1 MTRYILDTHALV
13 WFLTDDDRLDERVR
27 EAVSLCEG
35 NFMICS
41 VSLIE
46 IAQLQ
51 SLGKI
56 KLSKSISTIIVELER
71 LSIGVFFVQADM
83 LEKMKYLPLIREKGN
98 VHSDPF
104 DRVIIATGIVSK
116 CTVVSADSRFPFYRS
131 AGLKLREI

>member
-13 WFLTDDDRLDERVR
+13 WLLADDDRLDERVR
-27 EAVSLCEG
+27 DEVSLCEG

-51 SLGKI
+51 ALGRI
-56 KLSKSISTIIVELER
+56 KLSKSINTIIEELDR
-71 LSIGVFFVQADM
+71 LSIGIFFVQANM
-83 LEKMKYLPLIREKGN
+83 LEKMKYLPLIRERGS

-116 CTVVSADSRFPFYRS
+116 CTVVSADSRFPSYRS